1 MILAGFQ
8 AKEEDFIKEK
18 GIFSEQI
25 ESLTLSLKEES
36 QLNLKESENA
46 TSENATSENA
56 TSENATSEP
65 KSPSEPPKMTA
76 AALVNDGDVHLKKD
90 YEAVKDALEAAVRRE
105 EELRV
110 RLTQADV
117 EKERLREALSSQQ
130 KRILQFKEIIDEKDE
145 ALVERLKSDLTK
157 SQLTLTLIG
166 GLSQI

>member
-36 QLNLKESENA
+36 QLNLKESKNA
-46 TSENATSENA
+46 TSKNA

-90 YEAVKDALEAAVRRE
+90 YEAVKDALEAADRRE

-157 SQLTLTLIG
+157 TQLTLTLTLTLIG